1 MIMSVT
7 YLYIRSTSNLSLM
20 QRMRLCVDQASPPL
34 LFCISSFIWISPS
47 RSRNTVQCKIEH
59 GVVNTSNREGE
70 VTPV

>member
-47 RSRNTVQCKIEH
+47 RGSLPLDLEIQFSVK
-59 GVVNTSNREGE
+59 
-70 VTPV
+70 